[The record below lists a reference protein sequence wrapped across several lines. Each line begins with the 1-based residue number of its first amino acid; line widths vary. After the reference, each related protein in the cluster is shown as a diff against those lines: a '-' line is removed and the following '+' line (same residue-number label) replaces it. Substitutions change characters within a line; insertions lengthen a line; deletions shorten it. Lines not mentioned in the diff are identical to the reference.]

1 MSIVDW
7 IDIVC
12 AIASAIAAI
21 VSLIVACVLGFIQV
35 QQGKQ
40 MKRLEDQQAKR
51 DLARYNDTVDIEV
64 RRFLSKYHE
73 SLSLL
78 PLCAVAL
85 VYNPNIPYRREMY
98 SEFRLLSE
106 DVRRKIFE
114 RCELHMCDVQT
125 DNFFNDCLYC
135 LEKAVGKFMVRDNF
149 MHMFYDSGKYLKYS
163 LSIYAAQK
171 CPDYDC
177 TYTDTYSHKID
188 DIISVAFM
196 DSGYCSYTESVID
209 QIQNELNFQGCREVD
224 ACEIACLTAKHIAI
238 YAGLKLRQQF
248 CVDCNINY
256 GCPDE
261 YSGLIE
267 TMEDMFF
274 LTLFEIWSNL
284 WCLKKNEGECCL

>member
-7 IDIVC
+7 IDVVC
-12 AIASAIAAI
+12 SI
-21 VSLIVACVLGFIQV
+21 VSLIVACVLGIIQV
-35 QQGKQ
+35 KQGKQ
-40 MKRLEDQQAKR
+40 MKRLEDQQTKR

-85 VYNPNIPYRREMY
+85 AYNPNMPYRREMY

-106 DVRRKIFE
+106 DVRRRIFE
-114 RCELHMCDVQT
+114 RCGWHMCDVQT

-135 LEKAVGKFMVRDNF
+135 LEKAVGKFMGHDDF
-149 MHMFYDSGKYLKYS
+149 MHMFYDTGKYLRYS
-163 LSIYAAQK
+163 ISIYADQK
-171 CPDYDC
+171 CPDYD
-177 TYTDTYSHKID
+177 YENSYGSKID
-188 DIISVAFM
+188 DIISIAFM
-196 DSGYCSYTESVID
+196 DYEYCPYTKSVIV
-209 QIQNELNFQGCREVD
+209 QVMNELNFRRCHETD
-224 ACEIACLTAKHIAI
+224 ACEIACLTAEHIAI

-248 CVDCNINY
+248 CADCNVSY
-256 GCPDE
+256 GHPDE